1 MALVLLSLPLQP
13 DPKITSEKNSYLDE
27 ERYFIRRFKVGSV
40 PGMINKVVLPQFMH
54 KPA

>member
-1 MALVLLSLPLQP
+1 MALVLLSLLCNH
-13 DPKITSEKNSYLDE
+13 DTKITSEKNSYLDE
-27 ERYFIRRFKVGSV
+27 ERSFIRRFKVGSV